1 MIRQGNTFRHIAALA
16 VAAAVCGCAT
26 AGAAPPPKGL
36 WATVNI
42 CDTAGHPN
50 QMGVRANMP
59 GDGNRRERMWMRF
72 HAQFYNSQTK
82 KWFDVKG
89 NGVSG
94 WQRLGS
100 SRAKAKQAGYTFS
113 FAQPKAGAA
122 FVLRGVVDFQ
132 WRERRRTKSGRR
144 RTVIVRTLHANT
156 KGEHPSEGADPP
168 GYSSGTCEIR

>member
-1 MIRQGNTFRHIAALA
+1 MVRQRKTFRYVA
-16 VAAAVCGCAT
+16 VLAAAGALGACAT

-42 CDTAGHPN
+42 CDTAAHPN

-59 GDGNRRERMWMRF
+59 GDGNRRVRMRMRF
-72 HAQFYNSQTK
+72 HAQFYNPKTK
-82 KWFDVKG
+82 KWFAVKG
-89 NGVSG
+89 NGVSD

-100 SRAKAKQAGYTFS
+100 ARVKAKQAGYTFS

-122 FVLRGVVDFQ
+122 FVLRGRVDFQ
-132 WRERRRTKSGRR
+132 WRERRRTKSGHR

-156 KGEHPSEGADPP
+156 KGEHPSDSADPP

>member
-1 MIRQGNTFRHIAALA
+1 MIRQGTKFRYVVTLA
-16 VAAAVCGCAT
+16 VAGAFCGCAQ

-42 CDTAGHPN
+42 CDTADHPN

-72 HAQFYNSQTK
+72 HAQFYNPKTK
-82 KWFDVKG
+82 VWRDVKG
-89 NGVSG
+89 IGVST

-100 SRAKAKQAGYTFS
+100 SRVKSQEAGYTFS
-113 FAQPKAGAA
+113 FTQPAAGQT

-144 RTVIVRTLHANT
+144 RTVVVRTLHANT
-156 KGEHPSEGADPP
+156 KGVHPSDGADPP
-168 GYSSGTCEIR
+168 GYSSGTCEIS